1 MGGVEGENVQGGK
14 NDRNPCNVLAAEKL
28 INDDDDDNDDRDKI
42 ICTKSTDVAGKA
54 RPLRLR
60 YDFFSTYRDAMSSEF
75 RIIKSYCYNY
85 LSAVK

>member
-1 MGGVEGENVQGGK
+1 MSWAILLRLTSGGVEGENVQGGK

-42 ICTKSTDVAGKA
+42 ICTKSTDVARKA

-60 YDFFSTYRDAMSSEF
+60 YDFFRHTATQCHQNSE
-75 RIIKSYCYNY
+75 
-85 LSAVK
+85 